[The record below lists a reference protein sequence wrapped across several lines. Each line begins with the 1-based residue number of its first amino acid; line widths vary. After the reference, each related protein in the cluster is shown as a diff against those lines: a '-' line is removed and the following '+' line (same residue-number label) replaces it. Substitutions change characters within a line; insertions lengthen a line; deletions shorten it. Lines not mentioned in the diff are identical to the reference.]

1 LTSYSNFKSTSR
13 YGPSAEDIK
22 RTYRIKSNIIRSQL
36 HRQTGNPSVC
46 YIAVPL
52 PKPEER
58 FMWIDL
64 TYPVRAFMIPSA
76 HTAHPQYTGHAI
88 FSRLD
93 VRGRKGLPAAYR
105 LKGQY
110 QKEIDEL
117 KNKIKK
123 WDSYR
128 PHNFRWVRQHNMLVA
143 KHNKVWDRMKEAGP
157 EGEAESE
164 PGLKPDYRKPDGK
177 VPSQVYARVPFD
189 KSLTYEPYGWGLL
202 PDWTV
207 RIDVLE
213 LGHQLL
219 IPWSRRTEEYRNIYA
234 CFALFDRRAV
244 HGSPAIA
251 DFDMAQAIDLAQ
263 AQSAEQGVKLKYEA
277 DEPDEK
283 FITDLLVGFVAV
295 GLGLIPAVGPLVA
308 FGWSIMY
315 EVMTD
320 TDKFIKAA
328 GVGGK
333 APALTQALVDS
344 RETFKPMMKAAGK
357 SLFKLHQE
365 QGDKRPIRIDAGEGN
380 EQENSQQ
387 QSETDKNGDGN
398 PAEGSE
404 VGNEKV
410 DLDSETVGQKDDSGP
425 FRFII
430 PAGEVEV
437 VDGKAK

>member
-1 LTSYSNFKSTSR
+1 
-13 YGPSAEDIK
+13 
-22 RTYRIKSNIIRSQL
+22 
-36 HRQTGNPSVC
+36 
-46 YIAVPL
+46 
-52 PKPEER
+52 
-58 FMWIDL
+58 
-64 TYPVRAFMIPSA
+64 
-76 HTAHPQYTGHAI
+76 
-88 FSRLD
+88 
-93 VRGRKGLPAAYR
+93 
-105 LKGQY
+105 
-110 QKEIDEL
+110 
-117 KNKIKK
+117 
-123 WDSYR
+123 
-128 PHNFRWVRQHNMLVA
+128 
-143 KHNKVWDRMKEAGP
+143 
-157 EGEAESE
+157 
-164 PGLKPDYRKPDGK
+164 
-177 VPSQVYARVPFD
+177 
-189 KSLTYEPYGWGLL
+189 
-202 PDWTV
+202 
-207 RIDVLE
+207 
-213 LGHQLL
+213 
-219 IPWSRRTEEYRNIYA
+219 
-234 CFALFDRRAV
+234 
-244 HGSPAIA
+244 
-251 DFDMAQAIDLAQ
+251 
-263 AQSAEQGVKLKYEA
+263 LKYEA

-380 EQENSQQ
+380 EQADENSQQ
-387 QSETDKNGDGN
+387 QSESDKNGDGN

-410 DLDSETVGQKDDSGP
+410 DLDSETVGQEDDSGP